1 MILVNFAVY
10 GGGDIFVSGWGDGLV
25 LDGWVDGLVDS
36 GVVLSILGEEVSNCC
51 LCLFHFD

>member
-25 LDGWVDGLVDS
+25 LDGWVDGLLNVNEEH
-36 GVVLSILGEEVSNCC
+36 VSIC
-51 LCLFHFD
+51 